1 MPAISPRLRQIDMD
15 KSGAQVLRQE
25 FNAFRADF
33 LAGRMGLMGAP
44 NLRIGT
50 TDTNVRTDAFYF
62 VDSGI
67 MELKASVAAGTAF
80 TATTHDIADPDAA
93 GREALYVL
101 SIATG
106 GTITIT
112 KGADAALAAAVR
124 PAVPAGEIDLG
135 QVLVAHD
142 GSAVFNATTDA
153 LTAAH
158 LTVTY
163 TSQDPELVQ
172 ASLQGITSR
181 DLTE

>member
-1 MPAISPRLRQIDMD
+1 MPVLPPQLRQIDMD

-25 FNAFRADF
+25 FNALRLD
-33 LAGRMGLMGAP
+33 LVAGRAGMMGAP

-67 MELKASVAAGTAF
+67 LELKAAVAAGTAF
-80 TATTHDIADPDAA
+80 TATTHDIADPDASP
-93 GREALYVL
+93 REIIYVL
-101 SIATG
+101 SIVTG
-106 GTITIT
+106 GVITIT
-112 KGADAALAAAVR
+112 EGIIAVADAAVA
-124 PAVPAGEIDLG
+124 PASPAGAVKLG
-135 QVLVAHD
+135 EVKIQHD
-142 GSAVFNATTDA
+142 GSAIFNATTDA

-163 TSQDPELVQ
+163 TSADPEVEDDSDQL
-172 ASLQGITSR
+172 SSR